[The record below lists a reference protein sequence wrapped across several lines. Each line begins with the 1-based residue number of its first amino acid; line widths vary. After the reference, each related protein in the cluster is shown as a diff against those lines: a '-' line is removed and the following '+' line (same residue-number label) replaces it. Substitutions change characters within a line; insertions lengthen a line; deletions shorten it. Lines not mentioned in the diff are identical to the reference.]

1 MEKIEYSE
9 RIRELADILAR
20 KLVVRKAKNLWA
32 TAMQHTKNALA
43 VDYSDAMDVS
53 RDCMLSHV
61 RRYQK
66 EENVLET
73 TEPDV
78 KKELGELLTEFFK
91 GRIVR
96 IRDSVFVVFDKV
108 SFDNPKNA
116 VAHFHGKAFDT
127 SLKEIERDFD
137 SYMAIIKSVP
147 SPMRFIEKNGEH
159 YDLAFAPLHFV
170 TLEDLEPEFA
180 MVDKSGTFKETV
192 MTMLGFI

>member
-1 MEKIEYSE
+1 MEKIVYSE
-9 RIRELADILAR
+9 RIRELADVLAR
-20 KLVVRKAKNLWA
+20 KLVLRKAKNLWA
-32 TAMQHTKNALA
+32 SAKQHLVNAQA
-43 VDYSDAMDVS
+43 VDYSAAMDLCRVS
-53 RDCMLSHV
+53 MLDRI

-66 EENVLET
+66 EEDTLET

-96 IRDSVFVVFDKV
+96 VADSLFVVFDKV

-116 VAHFHGKAFDT
+116 VVHFHGKAFDT
-127 SLKEIERDFD
+127 SLKEIDRDFD

-192 MTMLGFI
+192 MAMLG

>member
-1 MEKIEYSE
+1 MEKIVYSE

-43 VDYSDAMDVS
+43 VDYSAAMDVR

-147 SPMRFIEKNGEH
+147 SPLRFIEKKEEH
-159 YDLAFAPLHFV
+159 YDIAFPWLYFV

-192 MTMLGFI
+192 LTMLG